1 MKKIFYALTACFFLI
16 STSCNKDDL
25 TAFSFTH
32 DYAEFEIDVTP
43 TSTQGDL
50 SLGEYSV
57 STNITNLLKDNGAS
71 LEHLKSV
78 KVKAINLAI
87 DDTSGIPYTFNLLSK
102 ISAKIGNTNSSTLS
116 DFAKKDPVPATGLT
130 SLDLDMFDTD
140 LLGYFKNANIKFNL
154 SGFTNAPIDH
164 AFKVKVKL
172 RVQFEGD
179 IIK

>member
-1 MKKIFYALTACFFLI
+1 MKKLFYALAACFLLF
-16 STSCNKDDL
+16 SYSCKDDL

-32 DYAEFEIDVTP
+32 DYAEFEIEVDP
-43 TSTQGDL
+43 TTTQGNI
-50 SLGEYSV
+50 SLGEYEV

-78 KVKAINLAI
+78 TVKSINLAI
-87 DDTSGIPYTFNLLSK
+87 DDSSATPYTFNLVSK
-102 ISAKIGNTNSSTLS
+102 INAKIGNTNSSS
-116 DFAKKDPVPATGLT
+116 MIDFAKKDPVPSTGLT
-130 SLDLDMFDTD
+130 AIDLDMFDTD
-140 LLGYFKNANIKFNL
+140 LLGYFRNSNIKFNL

>member
-1 MKKIFYALTACFFLI
+1 MKNLFYALAACFLLF
-16 STSCNKDDL
+16 SYSCKDDL

-32 DYAEFEIDVTP
+32 DYAEFEIEVTP

-50 SLGEYSV
+50 SLGEYEV

-78 KVKAINLAI
+78 TVKSINLAI
-87 DDTSGIPYTFNLLSK
+87 DDTSSTPYSFNLLGK
-102 ISAKIGNTNSSTLS
+102 ISAKIGNTNSSTLN

-140 LLGYFKNANIKFNL
+140 LLGYFKNSNIKFNL